1 MSVFDLFEKLKSRS
15 SNVGPIK
22 KIVVGLGNPGP
33 KYDNTRHNVGFKA
46 VDSIANEFNINVDK
60 HKFKSF
66 VGDGVINGVRCLL
79 VKPLTFMNE
88 SGIAVEAAREYYKL
102 DVSDIIVL
110 FDDISF
116 DPGKIRIRKRGSAGG
131 HNGIKSIIY
140 STGEETFSRIK
151 IGVGAKP
158 SREYDLGRW
167 VLSRFDDNDIAKIDE
182 ANKCV
187 VEAVKL
193 MVCEK
198 IEEAM
203 NKFN

>member
-1 MSVFDLFEKLKSRS
+1 MSVFDLFEKLRGRS
-15 SNVGPIK
+15 NGVGPIK

-46 VDSIANEFNINVDK
+46 IDSIANEFNINVDK
-60 HKFKSF
+60 HKFKAF

-88 SGIAVEAAREYYKL
+88 SGIAIEAAREYYKL

-116 DPGKIRIRKRGSAGG
+116 DPGKIRIRKKGSAGG

-158 SREYDLGRW
+158 NKDYDLGRW
-167 VLSRFDDNDIAKIDE
+167 VLSRFDDNDIVKINE

-193 MVCEK
+193 MVCGK

>member
-15 SNVGPIK
+15 SGGGPIK

-46 VDSIANEFNINVDK
+46 IDSIANEFDINVDK
-60 HKFKSF
+60 HKFKAL

-116 DPGKIRIRKRGSAGG
+116 DPGKIRIRKKGSAGG

-140 STGEETFSRIK
+140 STGEENFSRIK

-167 VLSRFDDNDIAKIDE
+167 VLSRFDDNDIIKINK

-198 IEEAM
+198 VEEAM